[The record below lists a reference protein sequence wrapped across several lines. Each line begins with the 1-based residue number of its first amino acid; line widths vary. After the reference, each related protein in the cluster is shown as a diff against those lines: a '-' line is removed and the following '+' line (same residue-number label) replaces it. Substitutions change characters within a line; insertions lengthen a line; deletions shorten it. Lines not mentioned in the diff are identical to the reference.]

1 MSYHSETVSLETVNR
16 GEQESHD
23 EASGR
28 PIRPADK
35 GLSAWLFILASF
47 VAEAVLWGFPLS
59 YGVFQDYYS
68 KHPALKHDP
77 SIAVIGT
84 VATSV
89 YYLGGPLATPFAARF
104 QAWQRHMII
113 VGWLGCA
120 LSLLIAS
127 FATSVPGLIATQGF
141 LYGFAFLFV
150 NYPLLRM
157 LNGWFIK
164 RRGLAYG
171 IMSTG
176 AGCSGV
182 GLPFLLESLLT
193 KYGYPTT
200 LRAMAVA
207 QFVTLLPMIP
217 LIKGRL
223 PASRRGTLRKGD
235 FKFFKRPLF
244 YCFVLINF
252 LEALGYYIPALYLPT
267 YATSL
272 GFSGT
277 MGALVL
283 AANNLA
289 TIFGQL
295 ALGYIT
301 DRVNNVLILVFASS
315 FIAAIATFSL
325 WGYAS
330 SLAPLLAFSLV
341 FGLATGGFPCLWNK
355 FGSALSEDP
364 GQVYSCM
371 AFSKGVG
378 NILTGPISA
387 PLVMGSLTH
396 GYGLGR
402 FAPLIFFTG
411 SMMLASSLAIVGW
424 LLTWRADKR

>member
-1 MSYHSETVSLETVNR
+1 
-16 GEQESHD
+16 
-23 EASGR
+23 
-28 PIRPADK
+28 
-35 GLSAWLFILASF
+35 
-47 VAEAVLWGFPLS
+47 
-59 YGVFQDYYS
+59 
-68 KHPALKHDP
+68 
-77 SIAVIGT
+77 
-84 VATSV
+84 
-89 YYLGGPLATPFAARF
+89 
-104 QAWQRHMII
+104 MII
-113 VGWLGCA
+113 IGWLGCA

-157 LNGWFIK
+157 LNEWFMGH
-164 RRGLAYG
+164 RGLAYG

-182 GLPFLLESLLT
+182 GLPFLLESLLA
-193 KYGYPTT
+193 KYGYQTT

-207 QFVTLLPMIP
+207 QFITLLPMIP

-223 PASRRGTLRKGD
+223 PVSRRGVLKKD
-235 FKFFKRPLF
+235 ELNFFKRPLF
-244 YCFVLINF
+244 YCFALTNL

-272 GFSGT
+272 GLSGT
-277 MGALVL
+277 MGALIL

-301 DRVNNVLILVFASS
+301 DRVNNVLILVFSSS
-315 FIAAIATFSL
+315 FIAAVATFAI

-330 SLAPLLAFSLV
+330 SLAPLLFFSVV

-364 GQVYSCM
+364 EHVYSFM
-371 AFSKGVG
+371 AFGKGVG
-378 NILTGPISA
+378 NILTAPISA
-387 PLVMGSLTH
+387 PLAMGPLTRS
-396 GYGLGR
+396 YSLGR
-402 FAPLIFFTG
+402 FAPLILYTG
-411 SMMLASSLAIVGW
+411 SMMLASSIAVLCWPLMRHAG
-424 LLTWRADKR
+424 K

>member
-1 MSYHSETVSLETVNR
+1 MSVHSETVSLETVRR
-16 GEQESHD
+16 GEIETHV
-23 EASGR
+23 EASSR
-28 PIRPADK
+28 PSLAVDK
-35 GLSAWLFILASF
+35 GSSAWLFILASF

-59 YGVFQDYYS
+59 HGVFQDYYS

-77 SIAVIGT
+77 NIAVIGT
-84 VATSV
+84 VTTSV
-89 YYLGGPLATPFAARF
+89 YYLGGPLATPLAARF
-104 QAWQRHMII
+104 QAWQRYII
-113 VGWLGCA
+113 IIGWSGCA
-120 LSLLIAS
+120 LSLLAAS
-127 FATSVPGLIATQGF
+127 FSTSVPALIATQGF

-157 LNGWFIK
+157 LNEWFIE

-182 GLPFLLESLLT
+182 GLPFLLESLLA
-193 KYGYPTT
+193 KYGYQTT

-217 LIKGRL
+217 FIKGRL
-223 PASRRGTLRKGD
+223 PASRRGTLKKGD
-235 FKFFKRPLF
+235 FRFFKRPLF
-244 YCFVLINF
+244 YCFAMTNF

-277 MGALVL
+277 MGALIL
-283 AANNLA
+283 AANNLS

-301 DRVNNVLILVFASS
+301 DRVNNVLVLVFASS
-315 FIAAIATFSL
+315 FVAAVATFAI
-325 WGYAS
+325 WGFAS
-330 SLAPLLAFSLV
+330 SLAPLLSFSVV

-364 GQVYSCM
+364 GHVYSFM
-371 AFSKGVG
+371 AFGKGVG

-387 PLVMGSLTH
+387 SLVMGPLTR
-396 GYGLGR
+396 GYGLSR
-402 FAPLIFFTG
+402 FAPLILYTG
-411 SMMLASSLAIVGW
+411 SMMLASSLAIIS
-424 LLTWRADKR
+424 LPLTRRADKR

>member
-1 MSYHSETVSLETVNR
+1 MSVHSETLSLETVRR
-16 GEQESHD
+16 GEVEIQD
-23 EASGR
+23 EASSR

-68 KHPALKHDP
+68 KHPTLKHD
-77 SIAVIGT
+77 SNIAVIGT

-104 QAWQRHMII
+104 QAWQRYMII
-113 VGWLGCA
+113 IGWSGCA
-120 LSLLIAS
+120 LSLLAAS
-127 FATSVPGLIATQGF
+127 FATSVPALIATQGF

-157 LNGWFIK
+157 LNEWFIE

-182 GLPFLLESLLT
+182 GLPFLLESLLA
-193 KYGYPTT
+193 KYGHQKT

-217 LIKGRL
+217 FIKGRL
-223 PASRRGTLRKGD
+223 PASRRGTLKKGD

-244 YCFVLINF
+244 YCFALTNF
-252 LEALGYYIPALYLPT
+252 LEALGYYIPALYLPI

-277 MGALVL
+277 MGALIL

-301 DRVNNVLILVFASS
+301 DRVNNVFILVFASS
-315 FIAAIATFSL
+315 FIATVATFAV
-325 WGYAS
+325 WGYAL
-330 SLAPLLAFSLV
+330 SLVPLLSFSLV
-341 FGLATGGFPCLWNK
+341 FGVATGGFPCLWNK
-355 FGSALSEDP
+355 FGSTLSEDP
-364 GQVYSCM
+364 GHIYSFM
-371 AFSKGVG
+371 AFGKGVG

-387 PLVMGSLTH
+387 PLVMRPLTN

-402 FAPLIFFTG
+402 FAPLILYTG
-411 SMMLASSLAIVGW
+411 SMMLASSIGALGW
-424 LLTWRADKR
+424 PLVRQAAKR